1 METNFIILLT
11 VLACLSLSFFF
22 SGMEA
27 GVFVLSRVRIRQQM
41 RAGKP
46 SARLLH
52 GYLEDPERFLWTIL
66 VGNTV
71 ANFIAVSLIVAGL
84 HQRLSA
90 HPAWFVLA
98 FLVIVFL
105 LYAFGDL
112 LPKMLFRLYPNR
124 LCMLLAFPFR
134 IVHFG
139 LKPIVFLLTLF
150 ASSLLVWTGGKRF
163 TGHLFGNRDELR
175 IVMQES
181 SQSLTSEERVMIN
194 RVLDLQNITVRQVTI
209 PLAKAV
215 TVSAQTPFPE
225 LLVLWRE
232 RGFSRFP
239 VWRKEDSRQ
248 RIAGLVSLRSLLY
261 QSGPGKNKTAGDY
274 LKPALYLDDETRL
287 EVALRRMQRTGQR
300 LAIVLGR
307 DRQEIGIVSLRDIL
321 KVIFGETSL

>member
-1 METNFIILLT
+1 MQSLLLLLFT
-11 VLACLSLSFFF
+11 LCLGLSFLL

-27 GVFVLSRVRIRQQM
+27 GVFALSRLRIRQQM
-41 RAGKP
+41 RAGNP
-46 SARLLH
+46 RAAALY
-52 GYLEDPERFLWTIL
+52 GYLENPENFLWTIL
-66 VGNTV
+66 VGNTIANVIAFSIGVMELFRWLVDGPALMVV
-71 ANFIAVSLIVAGL
+71 AL
-84 HQRLSA
+84 
-90 HPAWFVLA
+90 
-98 FLVIVFL
+98 LVGVILF
-105 LYAFGDL
+105 YALCEL